1 MIIHYRIKKVF
12 YLGILVLGVSLSS
25 CSIEKPK
32 DKRPNIVLIMA
43 DDMGYSDIGCYGS
56 EINTPNLDFVAS
68 KGVRFTNFY
77 NEAKCCPTRA
87 SLLTGVYHHEAGIGR
102 MVSDSEKE
110 IKPGPYQ
117 GFLNDQTIT
126 LAEGLK
132 RAGYATY
139 MSGKWH
145 VGERK
150 EHWPTKRGFDQYFG
164 LISGASSYYELLDQK
179 ERKRVMAYNGESWN
193 PPTEGFYMTDAFT
206 DKATS
211 FISDHETKDPDQPF
225 FLYLAYNAP
234 HWPLHALPEDIAKY
248 EGKYNIGWDELR
260 KNRYA
265 KQLELG
271 IVDSS
276 SPLSSRTSTIPSWE
290 SVENKEDWALRMQVY
305 AAMVDRMD
313 QGIGK
318 VIKQLEKAG
327 ELDNT
332 LIVFVSDNGGCAE
345 SVEGRNLDISGSV
358 IGEKGSYKAYREPWA
373 NASNTPY
380 RYYKN
385 WMHEGGISSPCIV
398 YWPKEIKE
406 SRIESKQ
413 FGHILDIMPTF
424 LEVAGVDYSEVSNGE
439 PLIPLKGKSILPI
452 LNNQMITR
460 DKPLYW
466 EFAGAKAMRSGDM
479 KLVKGST
486 TDWELYNLKN
496 DPTELI
502 DLSAKKPEIVEA
514 MKKSYQ
520 EWAIEVGVK

>member
-1 MIIHYRIKKVF
+1 MIIKNIIKI
-12 YLGILVLGVSLSS
+12 ILYVGTVVLAVSLSS
-25 CSIEKPK
+25 CSVEKPK

-43 DDMGYSDIGCYGS
+43 DDMGYSDIGCYGG
-56 EINTPNLDFVAS
+56 EIATPNLDFLAA

-77 NEAKCCPTRA
+77 NAAKCCPTRA
-87 SLLTGVYHHEAGIGR
+87 SLLTGVYHHEAGMGR
-102 MVSDSEKE
+102 MVSESGKE

-117 GFLNDQTIT
+117 GFLNNQTIT

-179 ERKRVMAYNGESWN
+179 ERKRVMAYNGESWH
-193 PPTEGFYMTDAFT
+193 PPSEGFYMTDAFT
-206 DKATS
+206 DKAIS
-211 FISDHETKDPDQPF
+211 FISEHETKDSDQPF

-248 EGKYNIGWDELR
+248 EGKYTIGWDEIR
-260 KNRYA
+260 KNRFA

-271 IVDSS
+271 IVKSNS
-276 SPLSSRTSTIPSWE
+276 ILSSRTLTIPSWD
-290 SVENKEDWALRMQVY
+290 SVENKEDWAFRMQVY

-332 LIVFVSDNGGCAE
+332 LIVFISDNGGSAE
-345 SVEGRNLDISGSV
+345 NVESRNLDIDGSV
-358 IGEKGSYKAYREPWA
+358 IGEKGSYKAYKEPWA

-380 RYYKN
+380 RQYKN
-385 WMHEGGISSPCIV
+385 DMYEGGIASPCIV
-398 YWPKEIKE
+398 YWAKEIKE
-406 SRIESKQ
+406 SRIESNQ

-424 LEVAGVDYSEVSNGE
+424 LEVAGVDYSEVSNGQL
-439 PLIPLKGKSILPI
+439 LIPLKGQSILPV
-452 LNNQMITR
+452 LNNRTITR
-460 DKPLYW
+460 DKPFYW

-479 KLVKGST
+479 KLVKGTT
-486 TDWELYNLKN
+486 TDWELYNLEN
-496 DPTELI
+496 DPHELS
-502 DLSAKKPEIVEA
+502 DLSAEKPGMVEA
-514 MKKSYQ
+514 MKNSYQ